1 MPVLR
6 AIASALLPATA
17 TDSPP
22 PWLRPGQADAF
33 RRAVAAVRQHGGA
46 MLAEPVGTG
55 KTWIAL
61 GVALA
66 VDAEPPVVLAPAVLL
81 QQWRGVLQRLGVDAE
96 LHSHEA
102 ISRGRLPTR
111 DARVVILDESHWF
124 RNSSTRRY
132 RTLAPWL
139 VGRRGI
145 LLSAT
150 PMVNQAADLAHQL
163 RLFLRDD
170 ALAAAGLASLRA
182 LSERH
187 AAVHALGEV
196 VVSGWTEAGT
206 RPALVRSTERVRL
219 DRRLGQV
226 LRELDRLGLSTD
238 VTVAALVRTSLWGA
252 AASSPAALAAALLRY
267 LVLLDHA
274 ADAAQSGRTLG
285 REALRRFMAA
295 DPAQLVLWHLVP
307 EETVA
312 TADLIVTDR
321 PRVAALRTAVATLAE
336 RTDLKSAR
344 LKQRLSDGRRT
355 VVFTGAIATVAYLRR
370 ILGPEPVAWCTG
382 SAAGIGATRMPRETV
397 LGWFAPGARM
407 PGERCGAAPRVL
419 VTTDVAAE
427 GLDLQ
432 GAERV
437 VHYDLPWTVIRTDQR
452 TGRVRRLESTH
463 THVAEDWFLPP
474 RALARRLRIEGI
486 LARKRLLP
494 DRVGISEGS
503 SAPWRERIRI
513 SRTLAGEPSVHGVA
527 AVGLPAAGVEDA
539 LACVRIEAAN
549 GGGAVRLFVHHRT
562 RGWWADDDRGLTLLE
577 LLRTG
582 SPVPEPAPATVDA
595 LVESLAAPVREV
607 MRRATGLAWEPGW
620 QTVGSLIV
628 LRRLRYWARIAAR
641 ARDARL
647 LERLDAAVRGLGRGQ
662 TAGEEVRLAELAARE
677 DASLLEHLR
686 LLPAPGPALSLPRVQ
701 LVGMVVVVG

>member
-1 MPVLR
+1 MLR
-6 AIASALLPATA
+6 AIASALLPAMA
-17 TDSPP
+17 TDTPP

-33 RRAVAAVRQHGGA
+33 RRAMAAVRHHGGA

-66 VDAEPPVVLAPAVLL
+66 VEPEPPVILTPAVLVP
-81 QQWRGVLQRLGVDAE
+81 QWRTVVHRLGIEAQ

-111 DARVVILDESHWF
+111 DAGVVILDESHWF
-124 RNSSTRRY
+124 RNPSTRRY
-132 RTLAPWL
+132 RSLAPWL
-139 VGRRGI
+139 VGRRGL

-150 PMVNQAADLAHQL
+150 PMVNRAADLAHQL

-170 ALAAAGLASLRA
+170 SLAAGGLASLRA
-182 LSERH
+182 LGERH
-187 AAVHALGEV
+187 AQVHALGDV
-196 VVSGWTEAGT
+196 VVTGWAETGS
-206 RPALVRSTERVRL
+206 RPALVRHTERLRL

-238 VTVAALVRTSLWGA
+238 PTVAALVRTSLWGA

-274 ADAAQSGRTLG
+274 ADAAQSGRPLG

-295 DPAQLVLWHLVP
+295 DPAQLVLWHLMP
-307 EETVA
+307 DDA
-312 TADLIVTDR
+312 AGTADLTLADR
-321 PRVAALRTAVATLAE
+321 PRVAALRTEVAAMAE
-336 RTDLKSAR
+336 RTDSKAAR
-344 LKQRLSDGRRT
+344 LKQRLSDGHRT
-355 VVFTGAIATVAYLRR
+355 VVFTGAVATVAYLRR
-370 ILGPEPVAWCTG
+370 ILGSEPVAWCTG
-382 SAAGIGATRMPRETV
+382 AAAGIGATRLPREAV
-397 LGWFAPGARM
+397 LGWFAPGARL
-407 PGERCGAAPRVL
+407 PRSRNVALPRVL

-463 THVAEDWFLPP
+463 SHVSEDWFLPP
-474 RALARRLRIEGI
+474 RALARRLRVEGI

-494 DRVGISEGS
+494 DRLGVGEGS
-503 SAPWRERIRI
+503 AAPWRQRIRVA
-513 SRTLAGEPSVHGVA
+513 RALAGEPAVDGIA
-527 AVGLPAAGVEDA
+527 AVRVTGAGDDDA
-539 LACVRIEAAN
+539 LACVRIEV
-549 GGGAVRLFVHHRT
+549 GGGRGTARLFVHHRR
-562 RGWWADDDRGLTLLE
+562 RGWRADDADGLVLLE
-577 LLRTG
+577 RLASG
-582 SPVPEPAPATVDA
+582 APAPEPARPTIDA
-595 LVESLAAPVREV
+595 LVESLAVPVREV
-607 MRRATGLAWEPGW
+607 MRRSTGAAWEPGW
-620 QTVGSLIV
+620 QTVGSLV
-628 LRRLRYWARIAAR
+628 LLRRLRYWARIAAR

-647 LERLDAAVRGLGRGQ
+647 LERLDTAVRGLGRGQ

-686 LLPAPGPALSLPRVQ
+686 LLPAPGPTLTLPTVR
-701 LVGMVVVVG
+701 LVGMIVVAGE

>member
-1 MPVLR
+1 
-6 AIASALLPATA
+6 
-17 TDSPP
+17 
-22 PWLRPGQADAF
+22 
-33 RRAVAAVRQHGGA
+33 

-61 GVALA
+61 AAALA
-66 VDAEPPVVLAPAVLL
+66 VEPEPPVILAPAVLVP
-81 QQWRGVLQRLGVDAE
+81 QWRKVIQRLGIEAQ

-111 DARVVILDESHWF
+111 DPGVVILDESHWF
-124 RNSSTRRY
+124 RNPSTRRY
-132 RTLAPWL
+132 RSLAPWL
-139 VGRRGI
+139 VGRRGL

-150 PMVNQAADLAHQL
+150 PMVNHAVDLAHQL

-170 ALAAAGLASLRA
+170 SLAAGGLASLRA
-182 LSERH
+182 LGERH
-187 AAVHALGEV
+187 AQVHALGDV
-196 VVSGWTEAGT
+196 VVSGWTETGA
-206 RPALVRSTERVRL
+206 RPALVRHTERLRL
-219 DRRLGQV
+219 DRRLGRV

-238 VTVAALVRTSLWGA
+238 PTVAALVRTSLWGA

-307 EETVA
+307 EDAIA
-312 TADLIVTDR
+312 TADLTVTDR
-321 PRVAALRTAVATLAE
+321 PRVAALRTEVAAMAE
-336 RTDLKSAR
+336 RTDGKSAR
-344 LKQRLSDGRRT
+344 LKQRLADGRRT
-355 VVFTGAIATVAYLRR
+355 VVFTGAVATVAYLRR

-382 SAAGIGATRMPRETV
+382 SAAGIGATRLPREAV
-397 LGWFAPGARM
+397 LGWFAPGERRLREQSV
-407 PGERCGAAPRVL
+407 PGPRVL

-452 TGRVRRLESTH
+452 TGRVRRLESM
-463 THVAEDWFLPP
+463 HVQVSEDWFLPP
-474 RALARRLRIEGI
+474 RALARRLHIEGI

-494 DRVGISEGS
+494 DRLGIGEESI
-503 SAPWRERIRI
+503 APWRQRI
-513 SRTLAGEPSVHGVA
+513 SVARVLAGEPATDGIT
-527 AVGLPAAGVEDA
+527 AVRVNEAGEDNA
-539 LACVRIEAAN
+539 LACVRIETGDGRGTA
-549 GGGAVRLFVHHRT
+549 RLFVHHRR
-562 RGWWADDDRGLTLLE
+562 RGWRADDARGLVMLE
-577 LLRTG
+577 RLASG
-582 SPVPEPAPATVDA
+582 APAHGPARPTVDA

-607 MRRATGLAWEPGW
+607 MRRSTGAAWEPGW
-620 QTVGSLIV
+620 QTVGCLLL

-686 LLPAPGPALSLPRVQ
+686 LLPAPGPALLLPTVR
-701 LVGMVVVVG
+701 LVGMVVVVQ

>member
-1 MPVLR
+1 
-6 AIASALLPATA
+6 
-17 TDSPP
+17 
-22 PWLRPGQADAF
+22 
-33 RRAVAAVRQHGGA
+33 

-66 VDAEPPVVLAPAVLL
+66 VDPEPPVIIAPAVLIS
-81 QQWRGVLQRLGVDAE
+81 QWQKVVQRLGIAAQ

-111 DARVVILDESHWF
+111 DAGVVVLDESHWF
-124 RNSSTRRY
+124 RNPTTRRY

-139 VGRRGI
+139 VGRRGL

-150 PMVNQAADLAHQL
+150 PMVNHAADLAHQL

-170 ALAAAGLASLRA
+170 SLAAGGLASLRA
-182 LSERH
+182 LGERH
-187 AAVHALGEV
+187 AQVHALGDV
-196 VVSGWTEAGT
+196 VVSGWAETGA
-206 RPALVRSTERVRL
+206 RPALVRHTERLRL
-219 DRRLGQV
+219 DRRLGHV

-238 VTVAALVRTSLWGA
+238 PTVAALVRTSLWGA

-274 ADAAQSGRTLG
+274 ADAAQSGRPLG
-285 REALRRFMAA
+285 RDALRRFMAA

-307 EETVA
+307 ENVAA
-312 TADLIVTDR
+312 TADLTLADR
-321 PRVAALRTAVATLAE
+321 PRVAALRTEVAAMAE
-336 RTDLKSAR
+336 RTDGKSAR
-344 LKQRLSDGRRT
+344 LKQRLSDGQRT
-355 VVFTGAIATVAYLRR
+355 VVFTGAVATVAYLRR

-397 LGWFAPGARM
+397 LGWFAPGERPLRERGI
-407 PGERCGAAPRVL
+407 PGPRVL

-432 GAERV
+432 AAERV
-437 VHYDLPWTVIRTDQR
+437 VHYDLPWTAIRTDQR

-463 THVAEDWFLPP
+463 NHVSEDWFLPP

-494 DRVGISEGS
+494 DRLGVGEGS
-503 SAPWRERIRI
+503 AAPWRQRIQVARA
-513 SRTLAGEPSVHGVA
+513 LAGD
-527 AVGLPAAGVEDA
+527 PAADGMVAVRLSATGDDNA
-539 LACVRIEAAN
+539 LACVRIDV
-549 GGGAVRLFVHHRT
+549 GGGRGTARLFVHHRR
-562 RGWWADDDRGLTLLE
+562 RGWRADDATGLALLE
-577 LLRTG
+577 RLA
-582 SPVPEPAPATVDA
+582 SAAPALQPTRSALDK
-595 LVESLAAPVREV
+595 LVESLAVPVREA
-607 MRRATGLAWEPGW
+607 MRRSTGAAWEPGW
-620 QTVGSLIV
+620 QTVGSLV
-628 LRRLRYWARIAAR
+628 LLRRLRYWARIAAR

-686 LLPAPGPALSLPRVQ
+686 LLPAPGPALALPTVR
-701 LVGMVVVVG
+701 LVGMVVVVQ